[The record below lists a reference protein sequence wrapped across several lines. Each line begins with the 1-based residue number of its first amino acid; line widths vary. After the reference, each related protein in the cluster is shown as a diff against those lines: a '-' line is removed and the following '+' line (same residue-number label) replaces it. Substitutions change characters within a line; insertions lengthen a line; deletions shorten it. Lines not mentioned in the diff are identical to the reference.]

1 MKVIYQVKV
10 KGVIGSESYNEEV
23 VTIVPQVALGVILK
37 NCNPNSYIQ
46 FRMWDLEGQCI
57 SKLDNVSNMV
67 QKYSQA
73 LNKSK
78 DEVIQQYI
86 LRAI

>member
-1 MKVIYQVKV
+1 MRDISFGQYYPTNSPIHRLDPRAK
-10 KGVIGSESYNEEV
+10 
-23 VTIVPQVALGVILK
+23 LGVILK
-37 NCNPNSYIQ
+37 NCNPNSDIQ
-46 FRMWDLEGQCI
+46 FRMWDLEAQCI

>member
-23 VTIVPQVALGVILK
+23 VTVVPQVALGVILK
-37 NCNPNSYIQ
+37 SCNPNSDIR
-46 FRMWDLEGQCI
+46 FRMWDFEGQCI

-73 LNKSK
+73 LNKQK

-86 LRAI
+86 LRAN